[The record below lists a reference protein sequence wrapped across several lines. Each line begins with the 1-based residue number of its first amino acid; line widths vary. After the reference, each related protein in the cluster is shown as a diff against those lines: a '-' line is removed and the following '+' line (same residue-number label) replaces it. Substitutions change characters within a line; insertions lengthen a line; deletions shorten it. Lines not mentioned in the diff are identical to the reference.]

1 MSAPDLSLPAAADLG
16 VPAGAMPRW
25 APDLGRAL
33 REQAPPREVAR
44 ILLGAEPPRDPVPF
58 RAISAPVEAR
68 AGAADW
74 LGGRYAGRPLLWGTH
89 SATNTQDMHGTWWS
103 PRALASMRATAAR
116 GLVIWLNHDYSVPES
131 ILGQSVEAQLTER
144 TDPDAGTAH
153 TDLDIATLVVPDD
166 VNPRAMQ
173 SYRAVQH
180 GVRLGQSVGCYIL
193 DWEWQDPDGAR
204 LAAVEE
210 DMCGPVPY
218 DGDAAEAR
226 LMILDVLMV
235 ESSLVGLPSNRRSW
249 VHEASRALR
258 RAGVLPPV
266 RMERLA
272 RQRSHYLGASVGEVT
287 RDMVEQGQRAAAAF
301 LAGRDYA
308 ALPEAER
315 ERMARGVIAA
325 VKEKTPLMPIA
336 APLPEALLRDQSARI
351 TRIADAGCET
361 RAITERSADAPTNT
375 AAGPDAARCDC
386 GCACTADHADP
397 DCDCDC
403 ADCALARTGDAGR
416 AATEQPWDAE
426 AAGESAPA
434 AGTPSGTG
442 PLGNPAAA
450 AAASGGDLPAAR
462 DHGADAVPTAGRSL
476 TELDAA
482 LNAAAGVTTGV
493 LLDAAGQPVAG
504 VAIDGFDAV
513 APRDADAKGRRK
525 AEKRA
530 AKQARLDAAAA
541 AITAEHGSA
550 LPPLKTPLVDAL
562 PKAPAPGAVH
572 HWSAGGAASPPTG
585 TPTIN
590 ERPNAAHDELAAIRA
605 EVAAQQ
611 ALRDDLLRA
620 NGDLL
625 KRAKRLRRDVKA
637 AKRVLAQADNQGLY
651 RPLAEGLAPADAEL
665 DPHALTTMSD
675 DAILAYLRG
684 RLTA

>member
-103 PRALASMRATAAR
+103 ARALASMRATAAR

-193 DWEWQDPDGAR
+193 DWEWQDPDGKR

-403 ADCALARTGDAGR
+403 ADCALARTGDPARG
-416 AATEQPWDAE
+416 ATEQPWDA
-426 AAGESAPA
+426 AAAPAPAPA
-434 AGTPSGTG
+434 AT
-442 PLGNPAAA
+442 
-450 AAASGGDLPAAR
+450 ASGGDLPAAR
-462 DHGADAVPTAGRSL
+462 SDGAAAVSATGRSL

-541 AITAEHGSA
+541 AITAEHGSV
-550 LPPLKTPLVDAL
+550 LPPVETPLLSAA
-562 PKAPAPGAVH
+562 PKMPAPGKPH
-572 HWSAGGAASPPTG
+572 DWSALDAAGNPASVPQQSATLQH
-585 TPTIN
+585 
-590 ERPNAAHDELAAIRA
+590 AAHDELAAIRA
-605 EVAAQQ
+605 EVAAQR

-620 NGDLL
+620 NGELL